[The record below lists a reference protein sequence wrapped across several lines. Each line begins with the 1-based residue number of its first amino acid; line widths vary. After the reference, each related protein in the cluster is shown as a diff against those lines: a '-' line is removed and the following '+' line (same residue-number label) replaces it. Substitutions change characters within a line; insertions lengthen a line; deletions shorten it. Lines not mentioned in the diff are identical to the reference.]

1 MFARRSRWPDG
12 PRRGADG
19 VGPIRGIRISSPS
32 PTVAGDEQR
41 VVAVDSPYARTDDVG
56 LVIAIAR
63 YNGDA
68 FAEAYRRHAGAV
80 FGLAQRLLWERALA
94 EEMVQEIFLRLW
106 EHPDRFDQ
114 ARGSLRSFLL
124 MDTHARC
131 VDRIRS
137 DTRRQEREERSAR
150 AEMVADYDLD
160 LEAYDLDV
168 AEQVRE
174 AMATLSD
181 GERRAIELAYFG
193 GHTYREVARIL
204 EQPEGTI
211 KSRIRTG
218 LMRLRTQLLDRGI
231 DGSWIVN

>member
-1 MFARRSRWPDG
+1 M
-12 PRRGADG
+12 
-19 VGPIRGIRISSPS
+19 
-32 PTVAGDEQR
+32 
-41 VVAVDSPYARTDDVG
+41 AVDPPYAGTDDVG

-63 YNGDA
+63 YNADA
-68 FAEAYRRHAGAV
+68 FAEAFRRHAGAV
-80 FGLAQRLLWERALA
+80 FALAQRLLWERALA

-114 ARGSLRSFLL
+114 SRGSLRSFLL
-124 MDTHARC
+124 MDAHARC

-137 DTRRQEREERSAR
+137 DSRRRDREERSAR
-150 AEMVADYDLD
+150 AEMVTGYDLD

-174 AMATLSD
+174 IMASLSD
-181 GERRAIELAYFG
+181 AERRAIELAYFG

-204 EQPEGTI
+204 DQPEGTI

-218 LMRLRTQLLDRGI
+218 LTRLRTQLVDRGI

>member
-1 MFARRSRWPDG
+1 M
-12 PRRGADG
+12 
-19 VGPIRGIRISSPS
+19 
-32 PTVAGDEQR
+32 
-41 VVAVDSPYARTDDVG
+41 AVESPYASTDDVG

-80 FGLAQRLLWERALA
+80 FALAHRMLWEPAIA
-94 EEMVQEIFLRLW
+94 EELVQEIFLRLW

-124 MDTHARC
+124 MDAHARC

-137 DTRRQEREERSAR
+137 DSRRRQREERTTR
-150 AEMVADYDLD
+150 AAMVTHYDID
-160 LEAYDLDV
+160 LEAHDLEV
-168 AEQVRE
+168 GEQVR
-174 AMATLSD
+174 AVMATLSD
-181 GERRAIELAYFG
+181 AERRAIELAYFG

-204 EQPEGTI
+204 DQPEGTV

-218 LMRLRTQLLDRGI
+218 LTRLRTQLLERGI

>member
-1 MFARRSRWPDG
+1 MA
-12 PRRGADG
+12 A
-19 VGPIRGIRISSPS
+19 
-32 PTVAGDEQR
+32 E
-41 VVAVDSPYARTDDVG
+41 SPYARTDDVG

-63 YNGDA
+63 YNADA

-80 FGLAQRLLWERALA
+80 FGLAQRLLWERPLA
-94 EEMVQEIFLRLW
+94 EELVQEIFLRLW
-106 EHPDRFDQ
+106 EQPDRFDQ

-124 MDTHARC
+124 MDAHARC

-137 DTRRQEREERSAR
+137 DSRRKEREERSAR
-150 AEMVADYDLD
+150 AEMVTDYDLD
-160 LEAYDLDV
+160 LEAHDLDV
-168 AEQVRE
+168 SEQVRDV
-174 AMATLSD
+174 MDSLSD

-218 LMRLRTQLLDRGI
+218 LTRLRTQLLDRGI

>member
-1 MFARRSRWPDG
+1 VA
-12 PRRGADG
+12 ADL
-19 VGPIRGIRISSPS
+19 
-32 PTVAGDEQR
+32 
-41 VVAVDSPYARTDDVG
+41 PYARTDDVA
-56 LVIAIAR
+56 LIIAIAR
-63 YNGDA
+63 YDADA

-106 EHPDRFDQ
+106 EHPERFDQ

-124 MDTHARC
+124 MDAHARC
-131 VDRIRS
+131 VDRIRADS
-137 DTRRQEREERSAR
+137 RRKEREERSAR
-150 AEMVADYDLD
+150 ADMVADYDLD
-160 LEAYDLDV
+160 LEAADLEIAD
-168 AEQVRE
+168 QVRE
-174 AMATLSD
+174 ALAALSE

-204 EQPEGTI
+204 AEPEGTI

-218 LMRLRTQLLDRGI
+218 LTRLRAQLVDRGI

>member
-1 MFARRSRWPDG
+1 M
-12 PRRGADG
+12 
-19 VGPIRGIRISSPS
+19 
-32 PTVAGDEQR
+32 
-41 VVAVDSPYARTDDVG
+41 AVDSPYARTDDVG

-124 MDTHARC
+124 MDAHARC

-137 DTRRQEREERSAR
+137 DTRRKEREERSAR
-150 AEMVADYDLD
+150 AEMVTDYDLD
-160 LEAYDLDV
+160 LEAYDLDI

-174 AMATLSD
+174 ALAMLSD
-181 GERRAIELAYFG
+181 AERRAIELAYFG

-218 LMRLRTQLLDRGI
+218 LTRLRTQLVDRGI

>member
-1 MFARRSRWPDG
+1 M
-12 PRRGADG
+12 
-19 VGPIRGIRISSPS
+19 
-32 PTVAGDEQR
+32 
-41 VVAVDSPYARTDDVG
+41 AVEPPYARTDDVG

-63 YNGDA
+63 YNADA
-68 FAEAYRRHAGAV
+68 FAEAFRRHAGAV
-80 FGLAQRLLWERALA
+80 FALAQRLLWERALA
-94 EEMVQEIFLRLW
+94 EEMVQEIFLRFW

-114 ARGSLRSFLL
+114 SRGSLRSFLL
-124 MDTHARC
+124 MDAHARC

-137 DTRRQEREERSAR
+137 DSRRRDREERSVR
-150 AEMVADYDLD
+150 AEMVTGYDLD

-174 AMATLSD
+174 VMASLSD
-181 GERRAIELAYFG
+181 TERRAIELAYFG

-204 EQPEGTI
+204 DQPEGTI

-218 LMRLRTQLLDRGI
+218 LTRLRTQLVDRGI

>member
-1 MFARRSRWPDG
+1 M
-12 PRRGADG
+12 
-19 VGPIRGIRISSPS
+19 
-32 PTVAGDEQR
+32 
-41 VVAVDSPYARTDDVG
+41 AVESPYARADDVG

-80 FGLAQRLLWERALA
+80 FALAQRMLWEQSLA

-106 EHPDRFDQ
+106 EQPDRFEQ

-124 MDTHARC
+124 MDAHGRC

-137 DTRRQEREERSAR
+137 DTRRRQREERSAR

-160 LEAYDLDV
+160 LEAYDLEV
-168 AEQVRE
+168 ADQVRE
-174 AMATLSD
+174 VLATLSD
-181 GERRAIELAYFG
+181 AERRAIELAYFG

-204 EQPEGTI
+204 DQPEGTI

>member
-1 MFARRSRWPDG
+1 
-12 PRRGADG
+12 
-19 VGPIRGIRISSPS
+19 
-32 PTVAGDEQR
+32 
-41 VVAVDSPYARTDDVG
+41 VAVESPYAGTEDVG

-106 EHPDRFDQ
+106 EHPERFDQ

-124 MDTHARC
+124 MDAHARC

-137 DTRRQEREERSAR
+137 DSRRKEREERSAR

-160 LEAYDLDV
+160 LEAHDLEI
-168 AEQVRE
+168 AEQVRD
-174 AMATLSD
+174 ALRTLSD
-181 GERRAIELAYFG
+181 AERKAIELAYFG

-204 EQPEGTI
+204 DQPEGTI

-218 LMRLRTQLLDRGI
+218 LTRLRAQLVERGI
-231 DGSWIVN
+231 DGSWIVH

>member
-1 MFARRSRWPDG
+1 M
-12 PRRGADG
+12 
-19 VGPIRGIRISSPS
+19 
-32 PTVAGDEQR
+32 
-41 VVAVDSPYARTDDVG
+41 AVDPPFARTDDVG

-80 FGLAQRLLWERALA
+80 FALAQRLLWERALA
-94 EEMVQEIFLRLW
+94 EELVQETFLRLW

-124 MDTHARC
+124 MDAHARG

-137 DTRRQEREERSAR
+137 DSRRREREERTAR
-150 AEMVADYDLD
+150 AAVVADYDLD

-174 AMATLSD
+174 VMATLTD

-204 EQPEGTI
+204 GEPEGTI

-231 DGSWIVN
+231 DGSWIAN

>member
-1 MFARRSRWPDG
+1 MATEASFARL
-12 PRRGADG
+12 
-19 VGPIRGIRISSPS
+19 
-32 PTVAGDEQR
+32 
-41 VVAVDSPYARTDDVG
+41 DDVG

-63 YNGDA
+63 YNADA

-80 FGLAQRLLWERALA
+80 FALANRMLWDRPIA

-106 EHPDRFDQ
+106 EQPERFNQ

-137 DTRRQEREERSAR
+137 DARRREREERTAR
-150 AEMVADYDLD
+150 AARVADYDLD
-160 LEAYDLDV
+160 LEAWDFSI

-174 AMATLSD
+174 VMATLTD
-181 GERRAIELAYFG
+181 AERRAIELAYFG

-204 EQPEGTI
+204 DEPEGTI
-211 KSRIRTG
+211 KSRIRAG
-218 LMRLRTQLLDRGI
+218 LMRLRQQLLDRGI
-231 DGSWIVN
+231 DGSWIVS

>member
-1 MFARRSRWPDG
+1 MATE
-12 PRRGADG
+12 A
-19 VGPIRGIRISSPS
+19 
-32 PTVAGDEQR
+32 
-41 VVAVDSPYARTDDVG
+41 PYARADDVG

-80 FGLAQRLLWERALA
+80 FTLAQRMLWERSLA

-106 EHPDRFDQ
+106 EQPDRFEQ

-124 MDTHARC
+124 MDTHGRC

-137 DTRRQEREERSAR
+137 DTRRRQREERSAR
-150 AEMVADYDLD
+150 AEMVGDYDLD
-160 LEAYDLDV
+160 LEAYDLEV

-174 AMATLSD
+174 VLATLSEA
-181 GERRAIELAYFG
+181 ERRAIELAYFG

-204 EQPEGTI
+204 DQPEGTV

>member
-1 MFARRSRWPDG
+1 MA
-12 PRRGADG
+12 
-19 VGPIRGIRISSPS
+19 
-32 PTVAGDEQR
+32 TE
-41 VVAVDSPYARTDDVG
+41 SPYASADDVA

-80 FGLAQRLLWERALA
+80 FALAQRMLWERSLA
-94 EEMVQEIFLRLW
+94 EELVQEIFLRLW
-106 EHPDRFDQ
+106 EHPDRFEQ

-124 MDTHARC
+124 MDAHGRC
-131 VDRIRS
+131 VDRIRT
-137 DTRRQEREERSAR
+137 DTRRRQREERSAR

-160 LEAYDLDV
+160 LEAYDLEV
-168 AEQVRE
+168 ADQVRE
-174 AMATLSD
+174 VLATLSEA
-181 GERRAIELAYFG
+181 ERRAIELAYFG

-204 EQPEGTI
+204 DQPEGTI

-218 LMRLRTQLLDRGI
+218 LMRLRRQLLDRGI

>member
-1 MFARRSRWPDG
+1 
-12 PRRGADG
+12 
-19 VGPIRGIRISSPS
+19 
-32 PTVAGDEQR
+32 
-41 VVAVDSPYARTDDVG
+41 VAVDPPYARTDDLA

-63 YNGDA
+63 YHADA
-68 FAEAYRRHAGAV
+68 LAEAYRRHAGAV
-80 FGLAQRLLWERALA
+80 FALAQRLLWERAHA

-114 ARGSLRSFLL
+114 SRGSLRSFLL
-124 MDTHARC
+124 MDAHARC
-131 VDRIRS
+131 VDRIRADS
-137 DTRRQEREERSAR
+137 RRREREERSAR

-168 AEQVRE
+168 AEQVRDV
-174 AMATLSD
+174 MATLSD
-181 GERRAIELAYFG
+181 AERRAIELAYFG

-218 LMRLRTQLLDRGI
+218 LTRLRTQLVDRGI

>member
-1 MFARRSRWPDG
+1 M
-12 PRRGADG
+12 
-19 VGPIRGIRISSPS
+19 
-32 PTVAGDEQR
+32 
-41 VVAVDSPYARTDDVG
+41 AVDPPYARTDDVG

-80 FGLAQRLLWERALA
+80 FALAQRLLWERALA
-94 EEMVQEIFLRLW
+94 EELVQETFLRLW

-124 MDTHARC
+124 MDAHARG

-137 DTRRQEREERSAR
+137 DSRRREREERTAR
-150 AEMVADYDLD
+150 AAVVADYDLD

-174 AMATLSD
+174 VMATLTD

-204 EQPEGTI
+204 AEPEGTI

>member
-1 MFARRSRWPDG
+1 
-12 PRRGADG
+12 
-19 VGPIRGIRISSPS
+19 
-32 PTVAGDEQR
+32 
-41 VVAVDSPYARTDDVG
+41 VAVESPYARTDDVG

-63 YNGDA
+63 YNSDA

-124 MDTHARC
+124 MDAHARC

-137 DTRRQEREERSAR
+137 DARRKDREERTAR
-150 AEMVADYDLD
+150 AEMVADYDVD
-160 LEAYDLDV
+160 LEAYDLDI
-168 AEQVRE
+168 AEQVRG
-174 AMATLSD
+174 ALATLSD
-181 GERRAIELAYFG
+181 AERRAIELAYFG

-204 EQPEGTI
+204 DQPEGTI

-218 LMRLRTQLLDRGI
+218 LTRLRAQLVDRGI

>member
-1 MFARRSRWPDG
+1 M
-12 PRRGADG
+12 
-19 VGPIRGIRISSPS
+19 
-32 PTVAGDEQR
+32 
-41 VVAVDSPYARTDDVG
+41 AVEPPYARTDDVG

-80 FGLAQRLLWERALA
+80 FALAQRLLWERTLA
-94 EEMVQEIFLRLW
+94 EELVQEVFLRLW
-106 EHPDRFDQ
+106 EQPDRFDQ

-124 MDTHARC
+124 MDAHARG

-137 DTRRQEREERSAR
+137 DSRRREREERTAR
-150 AEMVADYDLD
+150 AAVVADYDLD

-174 AMATLSD
+174 VMATLTD

-204 EQPEGTI
+204 DEPEGTI

-218 LMRLRTQLLDRGI
+218 LMRLRTQLLERGI

>member
-1 MFARRSRWPDG
+1 MTD
-12 PRRGADG
+12 
-19 VGPIRGIRISSPS
+19 
-32 PTVAGDEQR
+32 VAAE
-41 VVAVDSPYARTDDVG
+41 SPYARVDDVG

-63 YNGDA
+63 YHPDA

-80 FGLAQRLLWERALA
+80 FGLAQRLLWERSLA
-94 EEMVQEIFLRLW
+94 EELVQEIFLRLW

-114 ARGSLRSFLL
+114 TRGSLRSFLL
-124 MDTHARC
+124 MDAHARC

-137 DTRRQEREERSAR
+137 DSRRKEREERSAR
-150 AEMVADYDLD
+150 AEMVTDYDLD
-160 LEAYDLDV
+160 LEAADLD
-168 AEQVRE
+168 ASEQVRE
-174 AMATLSD
+174 VMDTLSD

-218 LMRLRTQLLDRGI
+218 LTRLRTQLLDRGI

>member
-1 MFARRSRWPDG
+1 MNPWGYGSTDHPDFSHPGSDQRRTD
-12 PRRGADG
+12 
-19 VGPIRGIRISSPS
+19 
-32 PTVAGDEQR
+32 T
-41 VVAVDSPYARTDDVG
+41 VAVDSPYAGTEDVG

-106 EHPDRFDQ
+106 EHPERFDQ

-124 MDTHARC
+124 MDAHARC

-137 DTRRQEREERSAR
+137 DSRRKEREERSAR
-150 AEMVADYDLD
+150 AELVADYDLD
-160 LEAYDLDV
+160 LEAHDLEI
-168 AEQVRE
+168 AEQVRD
-174 AMATLSD
+174 ALSTLSD
-181 GERRAIELAYFG
+181 VERRAIELAYFG

-218 LMRLRTQLLDRGI
+218 LTRLRAQLVDRGI
-231 DGSWIVN
+231 DGSWIVH

>member
-1 MFARRSRWPDG
+1 MA
-12 PRRGADG
+12 A
-19 VGPIRGIRISSPS
+19 
-32 PTVAGDEQR
+32 E
-41 VVAVDSPYARTDDVG
+41 SPYESTDDVG

-63 YNGDA
+63 YNADA
-68 FAEAYRRHAGAV
+68 FAEAYRRHAGSV
-80 FGLAQRLLWERALA
+80 FALAHRMLWERAIA
-94 EEMVQEIFLRLW
+94 EELVQEIFLRLW

-124 MDTHARC
+124 MDAHARC

-137 DTRRQEREERSAR
+137 DSRRREREERTAR
-150 AEMVADYDLD
+150 AATVTDYDID
-160 LEAYDLDV
+160 LEAHDLEV
-168 AEQVRE
+168 GEQVRE

-181 GERRAIELAYFG
+181 AERRAIELAYFG

-204 EQPEGTI
+204 DQPEGTV

-218 LMRLRTQLLDRGI
+218 LMRLRTQLLERGI